1 MSKRQ
6 TTGQPKAKREAAVAA
21 EQAKQ
26 TQKSRHEREA
36 EVQRYALYGT
46 IGVIVVVGLILIF
59 SVINELVLVPNQAV
73 ANVNGTNIT
82 VAQFENRVRLE
93 RALLNDQINNYVL
106 LLQSVGQDPNQYA
119 SQEPLSGW
127 LSQIQIPDQLG
138 NRVINDMITDTLIR
152 QEAAERGLT
161 VTDEDID
168 REIGSLLGYDPD
180 TAGLAPTAT
189 LTPTI
194 SPTPFVS
201 PTPSPTP
208 LATSTPEATD
218 EATAEATVEAGAGT
232 PTPTWTPQ
240 PTPTA
245 TATLTADQEAEE
257 FGTRKNDY
265 FSALRGSARQSDSD
279 IRAYFETR
287 ALRRKL
293 GDALNPDLTTMAPHV
308 DSRHILV
315 ATQEEAEDILA
326 ALQAGESF
334 ADLARAASTDT
345 GSGANGGELGWSPVS
360 QFVKEFSDTVATAPI
375 GEVVGPVETEFGW
388 HIIQVRAREDREI
401 TENDLENVKDR
412 SVTTYIEDL
421 RNAEDANIE
430 IFPVWTEHVPD
441 DPVFVPITAGQ

>member
-6 TTGQPKAKREAAVAA
+6 TTGQPKPKRTAAVAA
-21 EQAKQ
+21 EQTKQ
-26 TQKSRHEREA
+26 TQKSRQQREA
-36 EVQRYALYGT
+36 EIQRYIFLTT
-46 IGVIVVVGLILIF
+46 IAVAVVVGLILLF
-59 SVINELVLVPNQAV
+59 AVINELLIVPNQTV
-73 ANVNGTNIT
+73 ANVNGTTIS
-82 VAQFENRVRLE
+82 VAQFESRVRLE

-106 LLQSVGQDPNQYA
+106 LLQSIGQDPNQYA

-138 NRVINDMITDTLIR
+138 NRVINNMITDTLIR

-180 TAGLAPTAT
+180 TAGLVPTAT
-189 LTPTI
+189 VTPTI
-194 SPTPFVS
+194 TPTPFVS

-208 LATSTPEATD
+208 LPTNTP
-218 EATAEATVEAGAGT
+218 EATAEATADATAEAGADA
-232 PTPTWTPQ
+232 PTMTWTPQ

-245 TATLTADQEAEE
+245 TATLTAEEEAAE
-257 FGTRKNDY
+257 FGTRRNDY
-265 FSALRGSARQSDSD
+265 FSALRNAARQSDSD
-279 IRAYFETR
+279 IRAYFETL

-293 GDALNPDLTTMAPHV
+293 ADDLNPDMTTMAPHV

-360 QFVKEFSDTVATAPI
+360 QFVDEFSVAVAEAPI
-375 GEVVGPVETEFGW
+375 NEVVGPIETEFGW
-388 HIIQVRAREDREI
+388 HIIQVRAREDRQISES
-401 TENDLENVKDR
+401 DLDNVKNR
-412 SVTTYIEDL
+412 RVTSYLEEQ

-430 IFPVWTEHVPD
+430 IFPVWTEHVPN
-441 DPVFVPITAGQ
+441 DPVFVPVTAGT